1 MQKAVKFPFKEEE
14 KCPFCRKSIYCHNYI
29 YISVEWWTLCQ
40 LSQSWNVFLKSLRF
54 CSGQCFTA
62 FECLLKA
69 PIREKKSSYLFP
81 FYKFKICQVVSCI
94 SFFFL
99 KNKNNQ
105 FSFALIFTIR
115 SSLQSCHL
123 FDNKCLFL
131 CFSSFSPLSH
141 ITLRFRFIVLSRLS
155 FLHFSSNN
163 FYFIPILTSV
173 TKHVQTDLQ
182 LTPNCCPV
190 LFSQFL
196 ENSSSIIEIAAIR
209 HISHNRPKSD
219 LTFRYVRIGGA
230 K

>member
-1 MQKAVKFPFKEEE
+1 MSFWRVWGFVQVNVLLLSNVYWRLQYVRKKVHISSPFTSSKFAKLW
-14 KCPFCRKSIYCHNYI
+14 
-29 YISVEWWTLCQ
+29 V
-40 LSQSWNVFLKSLRF
+40 VFLSSFWKITNFLLLSFLRF
-54 CSGQCFTA
+54 GLHLSLVTFLTINVCF
-62 FECLLKA
+62 
-69 PIREKKSSYLFP
+69 
-81 FYKFKICQVVSCI
+81 
-94 SFFFL
+94 
-99 KNKNNQ
+99 
-105 FSFALIFTIR
+105 
-115 SSLQSCHL
+115 
-123 FDNKCLFL
+123 